1 MAGELANVDWGSLPE
16 DWHRPRD
23 LDELVE
29 GWLLYQKFGATTV
42 GLYGPGWW
50 TYEASH
56 ELIARY
62 PDLAWDFVMA
72 VLKTNPDELTQATLA
87 AGPIEDLLVAHG
99 PYLIGRIEQ
108 KVRLEPELR
117 EVFRNVWKSKMRP
130 DVWARLQELL
140 R

>member
-1 MAGELANVDWGSLPE
+1 MSTGVRCRKIGTAQGTLMSWSRAGCSI
-16 DWHRPRD
+16 
-23 LDELVE
+23 
-29 GWLLYQKFGATTV
+29 KIFGATTV